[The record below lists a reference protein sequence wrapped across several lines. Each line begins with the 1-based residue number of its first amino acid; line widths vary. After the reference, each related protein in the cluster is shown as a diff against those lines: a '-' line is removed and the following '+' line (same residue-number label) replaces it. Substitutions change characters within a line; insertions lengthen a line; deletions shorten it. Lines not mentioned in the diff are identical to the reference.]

1 MKLAFLRKGKSVP
14 IPIAPSIILTER
26 QRGILETIARR
37 PTSTQQQVLR
47 ARIVQQAASGKTNL
61 QIAADLGI
69 DRDTVSKW
77 RSRWARA
84 REALSAVE
92 EQTEQRRPLSEQIE
106 QILRDAS
113 RPGSPG
119 KFTPEQVCQIISVA
133 CEDPQESG
141 RPVSDWT
148 PRELADEAIK
158 RGIVPSI
165 SPRQVGRFL
174 KSGRLETASHAVLA
188 LS

>member
-1 MKLAFLRKGKSVP
+1 MP
-14 IPIAPSIILTER
+14 IPIAASIVLTER
-26 QRGILETIARR
+26 QREILASLAQR

-47 ARIVQQAASGKTNL
+47 ARVVLQAAEGKTNL
-61 QIAADLGI
+61 QIAADLAV

-77 RSRWARA
+77 RSRWASA
-84 REALSAVE
+84 REALAAVE

-106 QILRDAS
+106 QILRDAY

-119 KFTPEQVCQIISVA
+119 KFTAEQVCQIISVA

-148 PRELADEAIK
+148 PRELAEEVIQ
-158 RGIVPSI
+158 RNIVPSI

-174 KSGRLETASHAVLA
+174 KSGRLETAPHPVLA

>member
-1 MKLAFLRKGKSVP
+1 VP
-14 IPIAPSIILTER
+14 IPVAPSIVLTER
-26 QRGILETIARR
+26 QREILESISRR
-37 PTSTQQQVLR
+37 PTSPQQQVLR
-47 ARIVQQAASGKTNL
+47 ARIVLQAASGKTNL
-61 QIAADLGI
+61 QIAVDLGI

-77 RSRWARA
+77 RSRWASA
-84 REALSAVE
+84 GEALAAVE

-106 QILRDAS
+106 QILRDAY

-119 KFTPEQVCQIISVA
+119 KFTAEQVCQIISVA

-148 PRELADEAIK
+148 PRELADEVTL
-158 RGIVPSI
+158 RRIVPSI

-174 KSGRLETASHAVLA
+174 RSGRLETASHAVLA

>member
-1 MKLAFLRKGKSVP
+1 VP
-14 IPIAPSIILTER
+14 IPSAPTIVLTER
-26 QRGILETIARR
+26 QREILESIARR

-47 ARIVQQAASGKTNL
+47 ARIVLQAARGKTNL

-77 RSRWARA
+77 RSRWASA
-84 REALSAVE
+84 REALAAVE
-92 EQTEQRRPLSEQIE
+92 EQTEQRKPLSEQIE
-106 QILRDAS
+106 QILRDAY

-148 PRELADEAIK
+148 PRELVEEVIQ
-158 RGIVPSI
+158 REIVPSI

-174 KSGRLETASHAVLA
+174 KSGRLETAPDPVLA